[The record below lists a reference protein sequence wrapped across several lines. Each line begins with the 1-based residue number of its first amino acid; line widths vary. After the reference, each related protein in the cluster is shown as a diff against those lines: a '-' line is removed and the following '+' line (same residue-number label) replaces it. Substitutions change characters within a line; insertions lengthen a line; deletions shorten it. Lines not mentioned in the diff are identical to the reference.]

1 MAQQHFSGHRAS
13 LVGSRIRELRKSR
26 RLTQTELSEKIGV
39 LQSDLSRM
47 EQGEYKVGLDTL
59 FKILAVFDLDM
70 ASFFDESA
78 AATVSSDRELWKDFL
93 SLDEEA
99 RREVRDFIRFKK
111 SQRQAEEPGE
121 GATNPL
127 ISDPDVLE

>member
-1 MAQQHFSGHRAS
+1 MAQQHFSSGRPNLA
-13 LVGSRIRELRKSR
+13 GARIRALRKGR
-26 RLTQTELSEKIGV
+26 NLTQTELSEKIGV

-47 EQGEYKVGLDTL
+47 EKGEYKVGLDTL

-70 ASFFDESA
+70 ASFFDEGEPPSSA
-78 AATVSSDRELWKDFL
+78 GEEDASAWQEFL

-111 SQRQAEEPGE
+111 AQQETLKTES
-121 GATNPL
+121 
-127 ISDPDVLE
+127 